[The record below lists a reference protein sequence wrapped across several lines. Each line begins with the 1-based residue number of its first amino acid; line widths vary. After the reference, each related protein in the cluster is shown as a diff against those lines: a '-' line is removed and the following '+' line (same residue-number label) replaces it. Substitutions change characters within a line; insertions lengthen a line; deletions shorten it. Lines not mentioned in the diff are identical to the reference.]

1 MDLSKKKKK
10 MAWIYLKNNLLAF
23 SGSLPF
29 NYKNPIKRVSLN
41 NQSCQSRPTLIDI
54 NSNENLFHSFIVSAY
69 NCVEVAALLMI
80 RMLEYVFQI
89 K

>member
-1 MDLSKKKKK
+1 
-10 MAWIYLKNNLLAF
+10 MAWIYLKNYLLAF

-29 NYKNPIKRVSLN
+29 NYKKKRVSLN
-41 NQSCQSRPTLIDI
+41 NQLCQSRPTLIDI
-54 NSNENLFHSFIVSAY
+54 NSNENLFHSFIVSVY

-80 RMLEYVFQI
+80 HMLEHVFQI